1 LVLFTGACHV
11 PSAQYTIRF
20 DIQIFFRPSR
30 EHVIT
35 EIPYVTAIKNAHWK
49 RGFSIDKLHRVV
61 FHLHMERKLPPL
73 FVGASNLGRQCP
85 GPYIACLAMAS
96 TLVLSLAATGCLSP
110 LAKHATAFSAATATV
125 IDGSEDAYREA
136 ARLRLQEQ
144 TAASVY
150 AYDKDPTW
158 SPYKDL
164 TPLLTAAQLDA
175 RIEVLDGLKA
185 YAGTL
190 VNLTAGKPS
199 PDFENAAE
207 GVGTNLQGLNQT
219 VAADLT
225 TAIPNVPVMST
236 TQANQVSTAVLALG
250 EYLISRKVKGSLG
263 KVTQDMN
270 PNIQTLCELLNS
282 DVVILRRQADVDY
295 QTQITQLDQSIR
307 HEGTAVSPYEHR
319 QEIRNLI
326 DLAGQQTANDE
337 LLAKLQTALHT
348 LALTHQALAAAAQGN
363 NPESISLKI
372 ADLWAAGRDLNTYYK
387 SLPTTF

>member
-1 LVLFTGACHV
+1 
-11 PSAQYTIRF
+11 
-20 DIQIFFRPSR
+20 
-30 EHVIT
+30 
-35 EIPYVTAIKNAHWK
+35 
-49 RGFSIDKLHRVV
+49 
-61 FHLHMERKLPPL
+61 MERKLPPF
-73 FVGASNLGRQCP
+73 FVGASSLGRQCA
-85 GPYIACLAMAS
+85 GPYIVRLAMAS
-96 TLVLSLAATGCLSP
+96 TLALSLPATGCLSP

-125 IDGSEDAYREA
+125 IDRSEDAYREA

-164 TPLLTAAQLDA
+164 TPLLTPAQLDA

-190 VNLTAGKPS
+190 VDLTSGKPS

-219 VAADLT
+219 VATDLT
-225 TAIPNVPVMST
+225 TAMPNVPVMST

-282 DVVILRRQADVDY
+282 DIVILRRQADVDY
-295 QTQITQLDQSIR
+295 QTQILQLDQSIR

-326 DLAGQQTANDE
+326 DLADQQTANDE

-348 LALTHQALAAAAQGN
+348 LALTHQALAAAVQGN

-372 ADLWAAGRDLNTYYK
+372 ADLWATGRDLDTYYK

>member
-1 LVLFTGACHV
+1 
-11 PSAQYTIRF
+11 
-20 DIQIFFRPSR
+20 
-30 EHVIT
+30 
-35 EIPYVTAIKNAHWK
+35 
-49 RGFSIDKLHRVV
+49 
-61 FHLHMERKLPPL
+61 
-73 FVGASNLGRQCP
+73 
-85 GPYIACLAMAS
+85 MAS
-96 TLVLSLAATGCLSP
+96 ASVLSLLATGCLSP
-110 LAKHATAFSAATATV
+110 LAKHATTFSAATATV

-136 ARLRLQEQ
+136 VRLRLQEQ

-164 TPLLTAAQLDA
+164 TPLLTPAQLDA

-185 YAGTL
+185 YADTL
-190 VNLTAGKPS
+190 VDLTSGKPS
-199 PDFENAAE
+199 PEFENAAE
-207 GVGTNLQGLNQT
+207 GVGTNLQALNQT
-219 VAADLT
+219 AATDLT
-225 TAIPNVPVMST
+225 TAIPNAPVMST

-282 DVVILRRQADVDY
+282 DIVILRRQADVDY
-295 QTQITQLDQSIR
+295 QTQITELDQSIR

-326 DLAGQQTANDE
+326 DLADQQTANDE

-372 ADLWAAGRDLNTYYK
+372 ADLLAAGRDLDTYYK